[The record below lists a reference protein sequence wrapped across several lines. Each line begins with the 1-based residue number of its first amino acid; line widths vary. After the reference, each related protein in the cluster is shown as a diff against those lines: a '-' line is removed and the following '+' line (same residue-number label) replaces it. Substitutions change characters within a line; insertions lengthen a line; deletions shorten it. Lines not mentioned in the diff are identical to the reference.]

1 MGRSLNGLLQAEF
14 DQERR
19 FGFLR
24 SFSMALRELR
34 AKANTWL
41 KVHRQAKAADDMP
54 EIDSE
59 GLISCES
66 EPSQSGHAG
75 GDNHVVLKPVQQM
88 DKQQSLEKLQDGFNR
103 LIDQLEGIN
112 DNLGRQVAQHED
124 LMSRVNKM
132 PQLLESFPEAVENHN
147 KLTEQLLEQL
157 KTTAGKEQQFTEIVS
172 KIPAETAKQ
181 TDALVNIDHQLAA
194 AADTDVQMTEGF
206 NNFNETLGKLN
217 RSITGQTD
225 GIMQM
230 SRTFAAS
237 DRYLKYVMSRQHKRF
252 MWMLMT
258 TVGVCAT
265 VILALGGIILYLAQ

>member
-1 MGRSLNGLLQAEF
+1 MGRGLNGLLRAEF
-14 DQERR
+14 DEARG

-34 AKANTWL
+34 AKANSWL
-41 KVHRQAKAADDMP
+41 KVHSQSKAADELP
-54 EIDSE
+54 EINSD

-66 EPSQSGHAG
+66 EPSQGGPAG
-75 GDNHVVLKPVQQM
+75 GGNHVVLKPVQPM
-88 DKQQSLEKLQDGFNR
+88 DKHQSLEKLQDGFNR
-103 LIDQLEGIN
+103 LIDQLGGIN

-124 LMSRVNKM
+124 LMSRVDKM
-132 PQLLESFPEAVENHN
+132 PQLLESFPDVVENHR

-172 KIPAETAKQ
+172 KIPVETAKQ

-206 NNFNETLGKLN
+206 NKFNETLGKLN
-217 RSITGQTD
+217 QSVTGQTD

-258 TVGVCAT
+258 TVGVCVT
-265 VILALGGIILYLAQ
+265 VILALGGIILYLKQ